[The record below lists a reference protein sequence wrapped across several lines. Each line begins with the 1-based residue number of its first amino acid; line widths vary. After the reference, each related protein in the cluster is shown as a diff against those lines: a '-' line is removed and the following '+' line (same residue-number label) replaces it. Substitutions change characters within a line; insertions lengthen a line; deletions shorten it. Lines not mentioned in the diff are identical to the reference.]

1 MSTERCGPCLRRR
14 KAMASVAKWSLSAN
28 YAVQG
33 TTIRIRI
40 WAHVVREPCPPP
52 HHRRTKHICIRTYVR
67 TYVRTHIYV
76 RTYVPLSTYMY
87 ICTYVCVYVLNH
99 ASLSTDNWIRTCAW
113 GNKTCDGR
121 RDRRN
126 IWDRHFK
133 FGTYGSPFL
142 FFFGW
147 SRILADSALWISE
160 RSAGRAPVHTRTYA
174 IGRLIRSCGMFLA
187 RSCKHC
193 AQNNAW

>member
-1 MSTERCGPCLRRR
+1 MLASQKSYGQRGKVVPLGNLCCPGDDNSNSDLGPCGSRTL
-14 KAMASVAKWSLSAN
+14 
-28 YAVQG
+28 
-33 TTIRIRI
+33 
-40 WAHVVREPCPPP
+40 PPP

-76 RTYVPLSTYMY
+76 RTYVPLRTYMY

-99 ASLSTDNWIRTCAW
+99 ASLSTDNWIRTHGAAKRVM
-113 GNKTCDGR
+113 GEMKIRTVRMR

-142 FFFGW
+142 FSLDGAE
-147 SRILADSALWISE
+147 SLRIQHCGSPRDLQEE
-160 RSAGRAPVHTRTYA
+160 RQYIHVRT
-174 IGRLIRSCGMFLA
+174 
-187 RSCKHC
+187 
-193 AQNNAW
+193 